1 MSDTQQP
8 ESGQQAP
15 GPDGH
20 PVTEQKRRTIT
31 LTDRPPVTILEADW
45 PVIASARD
53 HDGQIEC
60 QANRRWGITV
70 RQHEDGRFIVYAT
83 YSSQYQGEHGYRGGE
98 LVAPPGDDLPAVIRR
113 VGERGEFSAHIID
126 ECIADLPAEQL

>member
-15 GPDGH
+15 GPVGH
-20 PVTEQKRRTIT
+20 PVPERKRRTIT
-31 LTDRPPVTILEADW
+31 LTDRPPVTIIEDDW
-45 PVIASARD
+45 PTIASASE

-60 QANRRWGITV
+60 QANRRWGLHV
-70 RQHEDGRFIVYAT
+70 RQHEDGRSIVYAV
-83 YSSQYQGEHGYRGGE
+83 YSTQYQGESGYRGGE
-98 LVAPPGDDLPAVIRR
+98 MLPTVNDSIPEAIRR